1 MFVFSNVNDST
12 KLFFSKA
19 GISSPYTGFS
29 AGGSVG
35 GSEPT
40 ERKSHARLS
49 TNGIDNGSMICAFN
63 QYDGGVRRAKY
74 FRSTTSSFAGTFNQ
88 SGLFGS
94 ATATTYAPDIVGV
107 RGSNSHN
114 LAMIH
119 WGNSADSLQLL
130 RVSSSGSFLN
140 NNLRMNHNALL
151 TGTISPKPGV
161 RYASNDS
168 CFVLYNETGP
178 VNVWAAYG
186 CTGATVNISG
196 NDPIPSK
203 FDLAQNYPNPF
214 NPSTVIKFSIP
225 VTGLVK
231 LAIYDVTG
239 REVSTL
245 VNEVKQAGNFL
256 VEFNASNLSSGV
268 YFYKLT
274 SGDFT
279 SIKKMMLVK

>member
-1 MFVFSNVNDST
+1 MFVFSNVADST
-12 KLFFSKA
+12 KLFFSKT
-19 GISSPYTGFS
+19 GIVPPYPGSS
-29 AGGSVG
+29 AGGFVG

-40 ERKSHARLS
+40 ARKSHARLS
-49 TNGIDNGSMICAFN
+49 TNGIENGSMICIFN
-63 QYDGGVRRAKY
+63 QYNGSNRRAKY
-74 FRSTTSSFAGTFNQ
+74 FRSTTSSFAGTFNE
-88 SGLFGS
+88 SILFGS
-94 ATATTYAPDIVGV
+94 STQYTNAPDIVGV

-114 LAMIH
+114 FAMIH
-119 WGNSADSLQLL
+119 YGVGGDSLQFI
-130 RVSSSGSFLN
+130 RVNSSGVFLN
-140 NNLRMNHNALL
+140 NNEKMNHNVLL

-161 RYASNDS
+161 RFVSNDS
-168 CFVLYNETGP
+168 CFVLFNEVGP
-178 VNVWAAYG
+178 SNVWAAYG
-186 CTGATVNISG
+186 CTGATTNISG

-214 NPSTVIKFSIP
+214 NPSTVIKYSIP

-231 LAIYDVTG
+231 LAVYDVTG
-239 REVSTL
+239 REVATL

-279 SIKKMMLVK
+279 AIKKMILVK